1 MIAKNLN
8 EPCLGQQLMRYTLG
22 GPEATGPKRSPHL
35 SLTCPNCGNSENFL
49 VKTLQMQLLRVTD
62 GQLQPPQEEGRP
74 ALFELLCDECDS
86 TMDLDSLDE
95 VTRRELLL
103 TLGAR

>member
-1 MIAKNLN
+1 MESI
-8 EPCLGQQLMRYTLG
+8 
-22 GPEATGPKRSPHL
+22 L

-49 VKTLQMQLLRVTD
+49 AKTLQMQLLRVAD

-74 ALFELLCDECDS
+74 ALFEVLCDECDS
-86 TMDLDSLDE
+86 TLDLDELDE
-95 VTRRELLL
+95 NTRRELHE